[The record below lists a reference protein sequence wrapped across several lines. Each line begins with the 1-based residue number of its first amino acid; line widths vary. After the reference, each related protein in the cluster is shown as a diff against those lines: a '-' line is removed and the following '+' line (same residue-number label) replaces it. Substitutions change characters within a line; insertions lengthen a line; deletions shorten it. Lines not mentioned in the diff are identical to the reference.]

1 MKCGREKQDQSKPQ
15 LIMSYYSRNWMPHRH
30 THTHTHTLSF
40 SLCCI
45 SLQSVLLP
53 VFLSVCAEDILGCVC
68 VCVCVFTCVTLCR
81 CFDLIHPRIC
91 FTPQQH
97 DKPLF
102 FILSLSFT
110 HCQTALAGVP
120 EPCVNTHLSPI
131 LCYESRRNEFRSHR

>member
-15 LIMSYYSRNWMPHRH
+15 LIIAETGCHTDTH
-30 THTHTHTLSF
+30 THTHTHTLILSLLYLSSIRPPSRF
-40 SLCCI
+40 SLCLCWRY
-45 SLQSVLLP
+45 P
-53 VFLSVCAEDILGCVC
+53 WMC